1 MNKTLIDNSENLLMV
16 NAFKECISN
25 PEINTIRIATGYW
38 DIPGMALVVDE
49 LTAFLQRPDSKL
61 KLLIGKDPYVYAK
74 LLKEPKFKDSKNYP
88 QDFIK
93 TSINDLADNL
103 KEEYRNVIDLL
114 LKFCDNDA
122 IHHYDAPL
130 VCKTEVMYDEED
142 KPKIEIHILE
152 DDETG
157 EKQFLHS
164 KCYIFTSSD
173 DDDKPMYAI
182 VGSSNFTEKGL
193 IGNAE
198 LNVLENDP
206 YMINAELKPTRKGH
220 ITWFEEKWALSKDWT
235 QEFLEQILQP
245 SKPVEKIEKEKQKE
259 LSAPLTPYELYLKLL
274 QYKFGDLL
282 DVDTTQVISSYLPKD
297 FSPLEYQ
304 MDAVKQCFGIMK
316 AHGGF
321 MLADVVGLGKTIVG
335 TLVIKYFLNYPD
347 DGRERKVLIVTPPAI
362 KKAWVDTIREFDKDS
377 DDQIEPLIDFITT
390 GSIGN
395 LVEDDEDADTD
406 SGEFEGNLEYHN
418 YGLIIIDESHK
429 FRNSGTQMYN
439 ALDDLIAQIGASTG
453 NYPYIGLLSATPQ
466 NNTPN
471 DLKNQIYLF
480 ERNHQYCTLEKVDGR
495 NLEAFFSGIMAEY
508 LALRKEASEIS
519 AKPIKT
525 PEDEQCLEEIN
536 EAFKKISATIRDA
549 VLCDMLVRRTRT
561 DIKKYYAADM
571 EKQHLVFPAISGPHS
586 LKYKMDDQL
595 AQLFADTMNLISP
608 TPDFK
613 FNNSDYLCYYR
624 YRAIQYLTKP
634 EDLQKY
640 QGRGSRDP
648 EKVGEQLA
656 KIMQI
661 LLVKRLES
669 SFSAFTQSLLNL
681 RNYTANMIRMWEN
694 NAIFICPQFDVNAE
708 LDEKAKTEKRG
719 HKVTFAECADDIRAR
734 IKKLTEKGKNEKEQN
749 AEYTRDAFNPAYI
762 ELLKTDY
769 ELICNLYDRWAKNS
783 EDPKLDEFKEALKP
797 VLFNAERNRPQKLV
811 IFSEAIDTVN
821 TLKRVCEN
829 KGFKNR
835 TLAITAA
842 NRDEMQQKIQENFD
856 ANYKGEWKNDYQII
870 ITTEVLAE
878 GINLHRANC
887 ILNYDTPWNSTRLMQ
902 RIGRVNRIGSSEP
915 YVYVYNFMPS
925 AQGDQQIQLVEKAHI
940 KLQSFH
946 TLFGEDSKVF
956 TEDETVEHYDLNG
969 IVNGEESPYEQYIHQ
984 LKKYRDANP
993 LRYEAICQKEDD
1005 LQLATTTA
1013 DGAAYFVVRTPKMK
1027 GLFVR
1032 VDAEGKGKIV
1042 TGIDFYPNFITAP
1055 DAPRIDLPSDWEQK
1069 CRTAI
1074 RTVGQHLAKLNSY
1087 KVKDKAATNAKGV
1100 IVKMS
1105 ESGQLSQHSQNLL
1118 DAAFQMV
1125 NKGNSDIIRTINA
1138 IGREVYD
1145 DQQSLFVLTQEEID
1159 GIIARK
1165 LDNIVSE
1172 QTKQTGV
1179 PEVYLALA
1187 K

>member
-1 MNKTLIDNSENLLMV
+1 MNNTLLDNSEKFLMKDLLREFIGSGKY
-16 NAFKECISN
+16 NHIC
-25 PEINTIRIATGYW
+25 IATGYW
-38 DIPGMALVVDE
+38 DLPGTALVYDQLKTFLETGGRLDILIGQEPQLRSYQVHAPEPNQEHFPD
-49 LTAFLQRPDSKL
+49 FYLQRDINLLTDEYKPTAELIQKYCSVRKYEHVRGDYAIIDNSETIEDQDDSQ
-61 KLLIGKDPYVYAK
+61 IQIRVFGQKDPV
-74 LLKEPKFKDSKNYP
+74 
-88 QDFIK
+88 
-93 TSINDLADNL
+93 
-103 KEEYRNVIDLL
+103 
-114 LKFCDNDA
+114 
-122 IHHYDAPL
+122 H
-130 VCKTEVMYDEED
+130 
-142 KPKIEIHILE
+142 
-152 DDETG
+152 
-157 EKQFLHS
+157 KQFLHA
-164 KCYIFTSSD
+164 KCYIFLGLGEAD
-173 DDDKPMYAI
+173 GI
-182 VGSSNFTEKGL
+182 IGSSNFTEKGL
-193 IGNAE
+193 EDNAE
-198 LNVLENDP
+198 LNYLETQNSIVTAP
-206 YMINAELKPTRKGH
+206 LTEYSNSKSHKV
-220 ITWFEEKWALSKDWT
+220 WFEEKWEQSEPWNGK
-235 QEFLEQILQP
+235 FLQILSTAP
-245 SKPVEKIEKEKQKE
+245 VGKPEPKPDPESQCEV
-259 LSAPLTPYELYLKLL
+259 LTPYELYIKLL
-274 QYKFGDLL
+274 QYKFGDLV
-282 DVDTTQVISSYLPKD
+282 DVDTTHVISSYLPKD

-395 LVEDDEDADTD
+395 LVEDDDDADTD
-406 SGEFEGNLEYHN
+406 SGEFEGTLEYHN

-439 ALDDLIAQIGASTG
+439 ALDDLIAQIGANTG

-508 LALRKEASEIS
+508 LSLRKEASEIS

-525 PEDEQCLEEIN
+525 PEDEQRLEEIN
-536 EAFKKISATIRDA
+536 EAFKQISATIRDT
-549 VLCDMLVRRTRT
+549 VLCDVLVRRTRT
-561 DIKKYYAADM
+561 DIKKYYAEDM
-571 EKQHLVFPAISGPHS
+571 KKQHLVFPTISGPHS
-586 LKYKMDDQL
+586 LKYKMDDEL

-608 TPDFK
+608 TADFK

-734 IKKLTEKGKNEKEQN
+734 IKKLNEKGKNEKEQN

-762 ELLKTDY
+762 KLLKADY
-769 ELICNLYDRWAKNS
+769 QLICNLYDRWAKNS

-797 VLFNAERNRPQKLV
+797 VLFNTERNRPQKLV
-811 IFSEAIDTVN
+811 IFSEAIDTVI

-829 KGFKNR
+829 KGFKDKV
-835 TLAITAA
+835 LAITAA

-956 TEDETVEHYDLNG
+956 TEDETVEHYDLND

-984 LKKYRDANP
+984 LKEYRDANP
-993 LRYEAICQKEDD
+993 ERYEVICQKEDE
-1005 LQLATTTA
+1005 LQLATTTV
-1013 DGAAYFVVRTPKMK
+1013 DGVSYFVVRTPKMK

-1032 VDAEGKGKIV
+1032 VDADGKGKIV
-1042 TGIDFYPNFITAP
+1042 TGIDFYPNFITTP
-1055 DAPRIDLPSDWEQK
+1055 DALRTDLPSDWEQK

-1087 KVKDKAATNAKGV
+1087 KVKDKAATNAKGI

-1172 QTKQTGV
+1172 QSKQTGA

>member
-1 MNKTLIDNSENLLMV
+1 MNKTLIDNSTNLKMV
-16 NAFKECISN
+16 SVLRECISMT
-25 PEINTIRIATGYW
+25 EMDTIRIATGYW
-38 DIPGMALVVDE
+38 DIPGTALVVDE
-49 LTAFLQRPDSKL
+49 LQKFLERDGSKL
-61 KLLIGKDPYVYAK
+61 KLLIGKDPYVYANM
-74 LLKEPKFKDSKNYP
+74 LKEPKYANKSYP
-88 QDFIK
+88 GEFIR
-93 TSINDLADNL
+93 IGIDDLADNL
-103 KEEYRNVIDLL
+103 LDEHKQVINLL
-114 LKFCDNDA
+114 LKYC
-122 IHHYDAPL
+122 
-130 VCKTEVMYDEED
+130 DEEN
-142 KPKIEIHILE
+142 KKIEIRTFRKNEE
-152 DDETG
+152 DES
-157 EKQFLHS
+157 QFLHS
-164 KCYIFTSSD
+164 KCYIFTSES
-173 DDDKPMYAI
+173 KKTQAYGI
-182 VGSSNFTEKGL
+182 IGSSNFTEKGL
-193 IGNAE
+193 QGNAE
-198 LNVLENDP
+198 LNYIEDTAQIVRYGVED
-206 YMINAELKPTRKGH
+206 ELKGH
-220 ITWFEEKWALSKDWT
+220 VGWFEEKWERAEDWT
-235 QEFLEQILQP
+235 QEFLEQILKP
-245 SKPVEKIEKEKQKE
+245 SKPVQQIEEEKEKEQEE
-259 LSAPLTPYELYLKLL
+259 LSAPLTPYELYIKLL

-282 DVDTTQVISSYLPKD
+282 DVDTTQVISSYLPKN

-395 LVEDDEDADTD
+395 LVDDEGDADTD
-406 SGEFEGNLEYHN
+406 SGEFEGTLEYHN

-439 ALDDLIAQIGASTG
+439 ALDELIAQIGANTG

-466 NNTPN
+466 NNTPS

-495 NLEAFFSGIMAEY
+495 NLEAFFSDIMVNY
-508 LALRKEASEIS
+508 SALRKEASAIS
-519 AKPIKT
+519 AKEEKT
-525 PEDEQCLEEIN
+525 PDDIHRLEEIN
-536 EAFKKISATIRDA
+536 EAFKQISATIRDT
-549 VLCDMLVRRTRT
+549 VLCDVLVRRTRT
-561 DIKKYYAADM
+561 DIKKYYADDTA
-571 EKQHLVFPAISGPHS
+571 KQHLTFPTISGPHG
-586 LKYKMDDQL
+586 LMYKMDDEL
-595 AQLFADTMNLISP
+595 SQLFADTMNLISP

-624 YRAIQYLTKP
+624 YRAIQYLIKP

-648 EKVGEQLA
+648 ERVGEQLA

-719 HKVTFAECADDIRAR
+719 RKVTFAECADDIRAR
-734 IKKLTEKGKNEKEQN
+734 ITKLNENGKNEKGQN
-749 AEYTRDAFNPAYI
+749 AEYTRDDFNPAYI
-762 ELLKTDY
+762 ELLKADHQ
-769 ELICNLYDRWAKNS
+769 LICDLYDRWSKNT

-797 VLFNAERNRPQKLV
+797 VLFNPERNRPQKLV

-829 KGFKNR
+829 KGFKNKV
-835 TLAITAA
+835 LAITAA

-856 ANYKGEWKNDYQII
+856 ANYKGEWKDDYQII

-925 AQGDQQIQLVEKAHI
+925 AQGDRQIQLVEKAHI

-956 TEDETVEHYDLNG
+956 TEDETVEHYDLND

-984 LKKYRDANP
+984 LKEYREANP
-993 LRYEAICQKEDD
+993 ERYAYICNKEED
-1005 LQLATTTA
+1005 LQLATTTI
-1013 DGAAYFVVRTPKMK
+1013 DGSCYFVVRTSKMK
-1027 GLFVR
+1027 GLFVC
-1032 VDAEGKGKIV
+1032 VDADGKGKIV

-1087 KVKDKAATNAKGV
+1087 KVKDKAATNAKGI

-1125 NKGNSDIIRTINA
+1125 NKGNSDIIRIVNA

-1145 DQQSLFVLTQEEID
+1145 NQLTLFVLTQEQID
-1159 GIIARK
+1159 DIIARK

-1172 QTKQTGV
+1172 QYKQTGT